1 MNKKFIRHVIYYEDY
16 YLNFFNAQ
24 KEEVRKKLNWTLQLI
39 SIQERIPEKFFKHI
53 TGSDALFEIRV
64 EVGSDIF
71 RVFSFFDKG
80 NLVVLVNGFQKKTQ
94 KTPKSEIKMAEKLKK
109 EYLEPN
115 IIDNNM
121 NIEDKKITTFESHL
135 DSQYGKIGTNA
146 RDIYEEEFESFQLG
160 ILIQEMRK
168 ERGMTQEQLALKC
181 GTTKNYISKI
191 ENNASDIRLSTLMRI
206 IRQGLGGHLKL
217 SLTA

>member
-1 MNKKFIRHVIYYEDY
+1 MNKKFIRHVIYYEDH

-94 KTPKSEIKMAEKLKK
+94 KTPKLEIKRAEKLKK
-109 EYLEPN
+109 EYLE
-115 IIDNNM
+115 
-121 NIEDKKITTFESHL
+121 
-135 DSQYGKIGTNA
+135 
-146 RDIYEEEFESFQLG
+146 
-160 ILIQEMRK
+160 
-168 ERGMTQEQLALKC
+168 
-181 GTTKNYISKI
+181 SKY
-191 ENNASDIRLSTLMRI
+191 
-206 IRQGLGGHLKL
+206 K
-217 SLTA
+217 